1 MRYVTK
7 PLGLALLV
15 AVVALPSCHTP
26 SAVSGDA
33 GRTAD
38 ASARACPDRPSD
50 VLPFFDEWTITVGD
64 GTTVDDV
71 VGYRDDDFFFTAC
84 DAAGWVVYKAPN
96 AGGTTPNSS
105 NTRSELR
112 QVAEW
117 VPEVGGRL
125 EGTLKV
131 MHVSTTGDARV
142 PAAFSVV
149 VGQIHSAEGH
159 ENEPIKIFYKKFPG
173 HAKGSVFWNY
183 EINTEGD
190 NSERWDISTAVWGHD
205 FSVVGSGPNTPP
217 SEPADGVA
225 LGEEFGYTIHVSGGV
240 MHVSFEREGYEP
252 RTFSKSLVSSA
263 YAPGS
268 ETPQQVLSVFAS
280 TGQDGAERASAYAG
294 ERQYF
299 KQGAYNQ
306 ANGKDPG
313 DNRVWNTGSET
324 YGGRLDEQYAR
335 GSYAEVW
342 FRAATVSCGGSPGA
356 GLGP

>member
-1 MRYVTK
+1 MTRL
-7 PLGLALLV
+7 LGVALLF
-15 AVVALPSCHTP
+15 ASVVLSSCRTP
-26 SAVSGDA
+26 AATPTDA
-33 GRTAD
+33 GSPSG
-38 ASARACPDRPSD
+38 ASTRACPDHPSD
-50 VLPFFDEWTITVGD
+50 ILSFFSEWTITLGD
-64 GTTVDDV
+64 GTTVADV
-71 VGYRDDDFFFTAC
+71 VGHRDDDFFYTAC
-84 DAAGWVVYKAPN
+84 DEADWVVYRAPN

-149 VGQIHSAEGH
+149 VGQIHSSEGH

-173 HAKGSVFWNY
+173 HTRGSVFWNY

-205 FSVVGSGPNTPP
+205 FSVVGSSPTTYPP
-217 SEPADGVA
+217 DPADGVA
-225 LGEEFGYTIHVSGGV
+225 LGEEFSYTINVSDGV
-240 MHVSFEREGYEP
+240 MYVSFEREGYAT
-252 RTFSKSLVSSA
+252 RTFSKSLVSSD
-263 YAPGS
+263 YGPGS
-268 ETPQQVLSVFAS
+268 ATPQQVRSVFAS

-306 ANGKDPG
+306 ANGKDPD
-313 DNRVWNTGSET
+313 DNMVWNTGSET

-342 FRAATVSCGGSPGA
+342 FRSASVGPGVA
-356 GLGP
+356 P